1 MLKTRDKNKIPVKSL
16 LVEEKRF
23 IENDKEITEFFCYEK
38 GDQEVESLVTADK
51 VIDACI
57 EKHAKHR
64 RIKHDISKIKT
75 TSTNNNEFDCCEQ
88 SQERIARKILTMND
102 TEKVKW
108 KLTDNKVV
116 NVDKAELTEVLK
128 HAMIEQELILLE

>member
-1 MLKTRDKNKIPVKSL
+1 MRK
-16 LVEEKRF
+16 KRF
-23 IENDKEITEFFCYEK
+23 IENDKEITEFVCYEK

-64 RIKHDISKIKT
+64 RIKHDISKTKI
-75 TSTNNNEFDCCEQ
+75 TSTSNNEFDCCEQ
-88 SQERIARKILTMND
+88 SQQRIARKILTMD
-102 TEKVKW
+102 ATEKVKW
-108 KLTDNKVV
+108 KLADNTVANV
-116 NVDKAELTEVLK
+116 NKAELTEVLK